1 QQVAD
6 IGRADTVD
14 HAMVRLGRDRPSAV
28 GEPLDERHLPQWP
41 MAIQALRE
49 EARCPLRELL
59 IASGGGECRA
69 GDVPADVKCGI
80 VLPCGPRHPAR
91 VRLRQALPVARQLPK
106 PAHKVL
112 AHFLARR
119 RAAVRLRIEDHDH
132 AGMHVCALVGL
143 LKLEERRVQGCQ
155 VLAHGKGTTPP
166 RRPLGALRG
175 RRVLAAHEAP
185 YYFPSPGPPSA
196 LPALCATLRRKSY
209 SVWTS
214 WSAISKAAS
223 MMSCRLDG
231 CSSPS
236 DGSFSST
243 VSTNLRTAPI
253 AARCPDSADAN
264 TSSESSVVRSTAPP
278 PASVLVSGIGICLPP
293 GTCVPPPLHS
303 RKPVDEHSG
312 LARLLPPRTGP

>member
-166 RRPLGALRG
+166 RRPLGAL
-175 RRVLAAHEAP
+175 
-185 YYFPSPGPPSA
+185 
-196 LPALCATLRRKSY
+196 PALCATLRRKSY

-243 VSTNLRTAPI
+243 V
-253 AARCPDSADAN
+253 
-264 TSSESSVVRSTAPP
+264 
-278 PASVLVSGIGICLPP
+278 
-293 GTCVPPPLHS
+293 
-303 RKPVDEHSG
+303 
-312 LARLLPPRTGP
+312 